1 MAGDFWLSRDARWVV
16 NNSLYHWALEFL
28 ISSLDDQPGAG
39 ELEKIRDANLGLV
52 NLADFDPGVQRDILG
67 LLRDKLVEDAVTRLP
82 PDMPGRESFISGLQ
96 NLADLA
102 GRSLNEAS

>member
-1 MAGDFWLSRDARWVV
+1 MAGDLWLSGDARWTV

-28 ISSLDDQPGAG
+28 ISSLDDQPAVA
-39 ELEKIRDANLGLV
+39 ELEKIRDANIGLV
-52 NLADFDPGVQRDILG
+52 NLADFGTRVQHDMLS

-82 PDMPGRESFISGLQ
+82 PDMPGRESFITGLQ

-102 GRSLNEAS
+102 GRSLDEAS